1 MFKKFASYFFQGLLY
16 ISPIGATVYVLYKT
30 FDYIDSFFEFPYPG
44 VGFAIIIIG
53 ITGIGLLGN
62 YLIQLPLFNYFD
74 RKLKKAPLVKLIY
87 TSVKDLMKAFVGKKR
102 SFNKPVLLK
111 VYDNSDIKRL
121 GFITDESKSMLG
133 NESNLITVYIPHSFA
148 ISGQLFLAPPKNIE
162 VLDHNSAD
170 VMKYIV
176 AGGVASS
183 SEENIEND
191 NN

>member
-1 MFKKFASYFFQGLLY
+1 MFKKIASYFFQGLLY
-16 ISPIGATVYVLYKT
+16 VSPIGATVYVLYKT
-30 FDYIDSFFEFPYPG
+30 FDVIDSLFELPYPG

-53 ITGIGLLGN
+53 ITGIGVLGN

-74 RKLKKAPLVKLIY
+74 KKLTKAPLVKLIY

-111 VYDNSDIKRL
+111 VYDNSDIRRL
-121 GFITDESKSMLG
+121 GFITDDSISMLG
-133 NESNLITVYIPHSFA
+133 NDSNLITVYLPHSFA

-162 VLDHNSAD
+162 VLEHNSAD

-176 AGGVASS
+176 AGGVSS
-183 SEENIEND
+183 SNEEK
-191 NN
+191 